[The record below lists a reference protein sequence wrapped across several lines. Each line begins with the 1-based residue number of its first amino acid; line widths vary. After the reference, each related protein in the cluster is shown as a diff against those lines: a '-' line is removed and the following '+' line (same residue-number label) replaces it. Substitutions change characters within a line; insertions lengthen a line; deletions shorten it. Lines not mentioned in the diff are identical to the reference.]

1 MHNAD
6 VTAFELILA
15 STSPRRSELFA
26 ARGLSFRTISPDV
39 DEDDDSGLPPD
50 DLAVLLARRKS
61 RAVASRLRSGLV
73 VGADTV
79 VALGNDSLGKPV
91 DAEDARRILRRLS
104 GSTHRVVTGFSVID
118 AADGAERFGRR
129 TTVVTMRTMSEAEI
143 AAYVASGE
151 SDGKAGAYAIQETGD
166 RFVERIDGPFDNVV
180 GLPVEAVLTAAAEL
194 VFRKRP
200 VG

>member
-129 TTVVTMRTMSEAEI
+129 TTVVTMRAMSEAEI

-151 SDGKAGAYAIQETGD
+151 SDGKAGQETGD

-180 GLPVEAVLTAAAEL
+180 GLPVEAVLAAAAEL
-194 VFRKRP
+194 MFRKRS